1 MAKIYFDAAT
11 RGNPG
16 RSACGIVI
24 KENDESMYI
33 RTT

>member
-16 RSACGIVI
+16 RSACGIS
-24 KENDESMYI
+24 KKMMKSMYI